1 MQRINARFFL
11 LDLETEAGTYV
22 KEFVHGDMGRTQPSL
37 AGRTPPTTL
46 ESWSCPKAAKRHLAA
61 FIFGLLN
68 FLCVR
73 QHKSA

>member
-37 AGRTPPTTL
+37 AGRTPPRPLLTRGPVL
-46 ESWSCPKAAKRHLAA
+46 RRPK
-61 FIFGLLN
+61 GL
-68 FLCVR
+68 
-73 QHKSA
+73 